1 MNLISGRRAVLLSL
15 FLAAIGLVLVFV
27 FASASMLPKPAS
39 SANLLPLVPQR
50 QQRYTAIMSAFAP
63 EISAVLQGM
72 TVETSRTV
80 MGTTYYFATYPETP
94 GRHYLVFQTN
104 VSMVNA
110 AAAVQKTIML
120 FPLDRLVFSGIAG
133 GVDDRLNI
141 GDVVAPLK
149 WIEYQENILGREV
162 SGTYTINPWQYS
174 PFPNYKERFIAQ
186 VDLGSQ
192 GPVTWFDVPQY
203 MIEAARNVSV
213 TLESCTTSNIC
224 LEKKPKFFV
233 GGLGGS
239 SQSFLDNAEFREYL
253 WNQVTITNT
262 TPYTYFGEMTTT
274 LHLDVIDMESA
285 SAAQVCRMNGVDCFF
300 FRSLSDLAGGGPG
313 ENEMNTFFQLA
324 ANNSAKV
331 MLAYLKELP

>member
-1 MNLISGRRAVLLSL
+1 
-15 FLAAIGLVLVFV
+15 
-27 FASASMLPKPAS
+27 
-39 SANLLPLVPQR
+39 
-50 QQRYTAIMSAFAP
+50 MSAFAP

-213 TLESCTTSNIC
+213 TLESCTASNIC

-233 GGLGGS
+233 GG
-239 SQSFLDNAEFREYL
+239 
-253 WNQVTITNT
+253 
-262 TPYTYFGEMTTT
+262 
-274 LHLDVIDMESA
+274 
-285 SAAQVCRMNGVDCFF
+285 
-300 FRSLSDLAGGGPG
+300 PG
-313 ENEMNTFFQLA
+313 EDEMNTFFQLA
-324 ANNSAKV
+324 ADNSAKV